1 MLGLSSDE
9 KVHPLWNT
17 LAPGRHERMFALLDA
32 ARHDSIF
39 PAVMGADCLMACLY
53 RDVPDELARVAPY
66 LVEIQ
71 PKSAFADWLF
81 QRWGDQWGIFLATR
95 ARLDELYRHFR
106 RFLIVK
112 DPEGRRLYFRYYDPR
127 VLRTYLPTCN
137 AEELSSLFGPVER
150 FIVEDASP
158 AALLQFSLDGGAL
171 RTARGPL
178 LQEK

>member
-1 MLGLSSDE
+1 MLVFSSEE
-9 KVHPLWNT
+9 KVSQLWKAV
-17 LAPGRHERMFALLDA
+17 APGRHERLFALLDA

-81 QRWGDQWGIFLATR
+81 QRWGDQWGILLATR

-150 FIVEDASP
+150 FIVEDRNRAT
-158 AALLQFSLDGGAL
+158 LLRFSLDGGAL
-171 RTARGPL
+171 RTEPL
-178 LQEK
+178 PVFQET